1 MEECPQGSS
10 PPPKQSWAD
19 LRRDLA
25 ALWMYLTDYLAARSD
40 AVRARIRIVVL
51 GAAVVVAAAVIAASV
66 VVAAA
71 VLLVLGIAHGFS
83 ALFGSHW
90 AGELLAGG
98 GLLIA
103 MAGGA
108 GSGSISCS
116 SVPCV
121 GLSNNMS
128 DDAINSDK
136 PSGTTSPNE
145 PPPDPLAASGLSEAA
160 FLNQE
165 AARAKAAIVK
175 SLHAIAEDMPQC
187 GGLRGMGQRTSLDD
201 RRNCL
206 AGRFCRGRH
215 HAIPSRKNGAI
226 TCGQ

>member
-1 MEECPQGSS
+1 
-10 PPPKQSWAD
+10 
-19 LRRDLA
+19 
-25 ALWMYLTDYLAARSD
+25 MYLTDYLAARSD

-108 GSGSISCS
+108 WLGVHFLLLRSLRRTKQQYERRRDQQRQA
-116 SVPCV
+116 V
-121 GLSNNMS
+121 GHDVSQR
-128 DDAINSDK
+128 
-136 PSGTTSPNE
+136 
-145 PPPDPLAASGLSEAA
+145 AAS
-160 FLNQE
+160 
-165 AARAKAAIVK
+165 
-175 SLHAIAEDMPQC
+175 
-187 GGLRGMGQRTSLDD
+187 
-201 RRNCL
+201 
-206 AGRFCRGRH
+206 
-215 HAIPSRKNGAI
+215 
-226 TCGQ
+226 